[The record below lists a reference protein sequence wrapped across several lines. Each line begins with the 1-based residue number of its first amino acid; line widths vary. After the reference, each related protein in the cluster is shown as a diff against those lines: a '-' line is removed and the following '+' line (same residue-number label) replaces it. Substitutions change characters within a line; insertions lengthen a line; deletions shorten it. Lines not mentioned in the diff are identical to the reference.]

1 METRNLHKTITVNA
15 SAKEVMKKISQVD
28 HWWIKGTEGKT
39 EKLNDKFHVPMGKT
53 FIDFQITEV
62 VPNKKVVWN
71 VTDCCIPWLKDT
83 KEWNG
88 TQVVFEIS
96 EKENAAQI
104 DFTHIG
110 LTPEVECYT
119 ACEEGWNNYITSS
132 LVKFIN
138 EGKGMP
144 KEF

>member
-1 METRNLHKTITVNA
+1 MEKKDFHRTITVNA
-15 SAKEVMKKISQVD
+15 SAEETMKKISQINL
-28 HWWIKGTEGKT
+28 WWVKDFSGKA

-53 FIDFQITEV
+53 FVDFQLIEL

-71 VTDCCIPWLKDT
+71 VTDSYINWLRDK

-88 TQVVFEIS
+88 TEVVFEIS
-96 EKENAAQI
+96 EKENATQL

-110 LTPEVECYT
+110 LLPDIECYSV
-119 ACEEGWNNYITSS
+119 CEEGWNGHITIS

-144 KEF
+144 KQF